1 MKGHRPWKSRSQSS
15 PLWLLLRPLVC
26 SPSSAH
32 WVDMPNTAYLA
43 SVPDSWQAWLRLRG
57 LCRLLPIPKQSSGPT
72 QESQTGWRTPLPACL
87 SCPPPTKP
95 PQGRHSPPTAPPPL
109 KSRPHIDTH
118 VVLKVFQAG
127 VGGTPV
133 RSDGRMGT
141 GLCVGMD
148 IRKMG
153 PAPYSAHSCQFPGAY
168 QADRDK
174 HHLTLCPW
182 VSLPAGASGKVHR
195 HTELA
200 IAGSSSGQQM
210 LRWKGRK
217 GEFIGGTS
225 MKEKGA
231 GLGRGHREARQTPT
245 TLPSEGLQT

>member
-1 MKGHRPWKSRSQSS
+1 MASAQAPGLFPFLS
-15 PLWLLLRPLVC
+15 PLSRYAQHSLSGFRPRLMAGLTQAKRPV
-26 SPSSAH
+26 SAAAH
-32 WVDMPNTAYLA
+32 
-43 SVPDSWQAWLRLRG
+43 
-57 LCRLLPIPKQSSGPT
+57 
-72 QESQTGWRTPLPACL
+72 SQTIIWPHPGEPDRLAPPLACL
-87 SCPPPTKP
+87 PVMPPPPTKP